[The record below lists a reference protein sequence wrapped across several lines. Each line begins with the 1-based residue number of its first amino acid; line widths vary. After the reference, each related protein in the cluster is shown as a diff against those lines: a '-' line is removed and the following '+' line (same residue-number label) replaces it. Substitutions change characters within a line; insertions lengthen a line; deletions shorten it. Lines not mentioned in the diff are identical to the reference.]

1 MSDTPSPDH
10 RFMNRI
16 RLVNGIA
23 ALVATALL
31 IVVLVQVPWTTTV
44 TYNRLAREFSVPVY
58 SLVAI
63 PIVLAITWWRG
74 KTPASAPAPT
84 RPQKI
89 VAIAIV
95 VPFLVLFLGAQ
106 AVLAHA
112 YLAAGG
118 AL

>member
-1 MSDTPSPDH
+1 MRH
-10 RFMNRI
+10 I
-16 RLVNGIA
+16 RVVNLIA
-23 ALVATALL
+23 ALMDTALL

-44 TYNRLAREFSVPVY
+44 TYNRLARQFSVPVY

-63 PIVLAITWWRG
+63 PVVLAITWWRG

-89 VAIAIV
+89 LAIAIV

-112 YLAAGG
+112 YLQAGV
-118 AL
+118 AS

>member
-1 MSDTPSPDH
+1 VSDMPSPDH

-31 IVVLVQVPWTTTV
+31 VVVLVQVPWTTTV

-63 PIVLAITWWRG
+63 PVVLAITWWQG

-89 VAIAIV
+89 LAIAIV
-95 VPFLVLFLGAQ
+95 IPFFVLFLGAQ